1 MACACGAYVLLA
13 GLPHPVLAKEALG
26 EPVAG
31 SRPNILLILV
41 DDLGYADL
49 GCQGSKDV
57 VTPAIDSIAA
67 KGVRFTQ
74 GYVSA
79 PQCIPS
85 RAGLLVGRDQNRFG
99 VESNDFGHSNGDE
112 KTLAQYFQEAGYITG
127 VAGKWHGYLPGD
139 RPFEV
144 GFDECFWNNGGAILL
159 PDPKTGFLKD
169 HFRNELPVQEKEYST
184 DAYGRE
190 AVAFLDRH
198 AGGDKPFFYFLSFV
212 PPHWPMEAKPEH
224 MEQFA
229 HVRDMHRRT
238 FLAMMASLDENM
250 GRVLDKLREKG
261 VEEETLVFF
270 LSDNGGPTGDPRQDP
285 DSEFQPGQNTS
296 RNDPLRGYKG
306 NLLEGGIRVPFLAQW
321 PGTLPEDIIYDKPV
335 ISFDIGATA
344 LALAGVKADPPLDGV
359 DLLPYLLGRKDGAP
373 HERLF
378 WRFRFDPE

>member
-1 MACACGAYVLLA
+1 
-13 GLPHPVLAKEALG
+13 
-26 EPVAG
+26 
-31 SRPNILLILV
+31 
-41 DDLGYADL
+41 
-49 GCQGSKDV
+49 
-57 VTPAIDSIAA
+57 
-67 KGVRFTQ
+67 
-74 GYVSA
+74 
-79 PQCIPS
+79 
-85 RAGLLVGRDQNRFG
+85 
-99 VESNDFGHSNGDE
+99 
-112 KTLAQYFQEAGYITG
+112 
-127 VAGKWHGYLPGD
+127 
-139 RPFEV
+139 
-144 GFDECFWNNGGAILL
+144 
-159 PDPKTGFLKD
+159 
-169 HFRNELPVQEKEYST
+169 VQEKEYST

-378 WRFRFDPE
+378 WRFRFDPEGKHPWQGAVREGNYKLVRAWHEDPALYDLSVDIGEKNNLIDEMPEVAARLREAWRAWEKEVDAESDTQILPEGRPAPRQLTVEPKEIL